1 MRRVLLVAGLCI
13 GGLAATPA
21 VASAATYNP
30 RIVGLDVTQ
39 GIQRFA
45 SHTTPA
51 FVGSRRT
58 ARYTGVTLMEGR
70 KTVVKVYAD
79 FPETMTTNVS
89 GSTVRL
95 TARETTPNGF
105 VSRAVLFPDVAPG
118 PLGTGPDTVTL
129 AQRRN
134 NRDGVFTFTLPPVA
148 TGKPDGDGDGRYENT
163 APFVVSLLAELIP
176 PADTPKVQTCK
187 TGPCAVDDRLQVDDV
202 TFVSVCCP
210 DVLTVKATASDPRT
224 GTRYTDP
231 RSVVTA
237 LDRVVRI
244 TPVDI
249 ALQDYRATIDI
260 TDILR
265 DDIAEFPNGY
275 TRSDGSQS
283 PIPCCFTDGVAARVE
298 MLRAQRFPTATGVF
312 ALWSGQLAGGQGR
325 AGAGWT
331 SDNTNRPLTNMG
343 HEFQHSLGRQHYA
356 TACGGGSNAD
366 PADPDRIGLINGVGT
381 DLSTAP
387 PYTVLTSPD
396 GVPATP
402 GVVPAGSPGV
412 YDLMSYCGPIGGTA
426 ESTSRWVSVF
436 GWQFL
441 VNRFRY
447 PSGTAAAATV
457 AQAPAPGIAVY
468 GSHGF
473 DGSVEIEEVVP
484 GTVPA
489 ALEPSPFRLVIR
501 DAAGAVLADAPMFE
515 DHPGGHG
522 DVTGTLLAGGA
533 AVPAPNAARVEI
545 VRDGVVVASRAR
557 SATAPTAAFTRPRG
571 GARIGRGKR
580 VDIRWRAADAD
591 GDRLET
597 TVEWSREGGRPGT
610 WRPVFL
616 GPNGGRVRLPSD
628 YFAGTGHAQLR
639 LRVSDGF
646 NETVVLSQPFRAV
659 SHPPTVEILDPRRG
673 ARFSRRARIV
683 VHARAMDER
692 GTVLSGRNVVWRER
706 TRRLGRGDTAA
717 LPRLRRGRHTIRVT
731 ATDPRNHK
739 NVSARVRLL
748 VR

>member
-1 MRRVLLVAGLCI
+1 
-13 GGLAATPA
+13 
-21 VASAATYNP
+21 
-30 RIVGLDVTQ
+30 
-39 GIQRFA
+39 
-45 SHTTPA
+45 
-51 FVGSRRT
+51 
-58 ARYTGVTLMEGR
+58 
-70 KTVVKVYAD
+70 
-79 FPETMTTNVS
+79 
-89 GSTVRL
+89 
-95 TARETTPNGF
+95 
-105 VSRAVLFPDVAPG
+105 
-118 PLGTGPDTVTL
+118 
-129 AQRRN
+129 
-134 NRDGVFTFTLPPVA
+134 
-148 TGKPDGDGDGRYENT
+148 
-163 APFVVSLLAELIP
+163 
-176 PADTPKVQTCK
+176 
-187 TGPCAVDDRLQVDDV
+187 
-202 TFVSVCCP
+202 
-210 DVLTVKATASDPRT
+210 
-224 GTRYTDP
+224 
-231 RSVVTA
+231 
-237 LDRVVRI
+237 
-244 TPVDI
+244 
-249 ALQDYRATIDI
+249 
-260 TDILR
+260 
-265 DDIAEFPNGY
+265 
-275 TRSDGSQS
+275 
-283 PIPCCFTDGVAARVE
+283 
-298 MLRAQRFPTATGVF
+298 
-312 ALWSGQLAGGQGR
+312 
-325 AGAGWT
+325 
-331 SDNTNRPLTNMG
+331 MG

-402 GVVPAGSPGV
+402 GVVPTGSPGV

-441 VNRFRY
+441 VDRFRY
-447 PSGTAAAATV
+447 PSGTAAAATA

-473 DGSVEIEEVVP
+473 DGSVEIDEVVP

-533 AVPAPNAARVEI
+533 AVPPANAARVEI

-659 SHPPTVEILDPRRG
+659 LAPAHRRDPRPAPGRALQPPG
-673 ARFSRRARIV
+673 EDRRARAGDGRARHRAV
-683 VHARAMDER
+683 GPQRRLAGAHARGSGAVTPPRCR
-692 GTVLSGRNVVWRER
+692 GYGAAG
-706 TRRLGRGDTAA
+706 TRSAS
-717 LPRLRRGRHTIRVT
+717 RRPI
-731 ATDPRNHK
+731 PRNHK
-739 NVSARVRLL
+739 TVSARVRLR

>member
-1 MRRVLLVAGLCI
+1 M
-13 GGLAATPA
+13 
-21 VASAATYNP
+21 
-30 RIVGLDVTQ
+30 
-39 GIQRFA
+39 
-45 SHTTPA
+45 
-51 FVGSRRT
+51 
-58 ARYTGVTLMEGR
+58 
-70 KTVVKVYAD
+70 
-79 FPETMTTNVS
+79 
-89 GSTVRL
+89 
-95 TARETTPNGF
+95 
-105 VSRAVLFPDVAPG
+105 
-118 PLGTGPDTVTL
+118 
-129 AQRRN
+129 
-134 NRDGVFTFTLPPVA
+134 
-148 TGKPDGDGDGRYENT
+148 
-163 APFVVSLLAELIP
+163 
-176 PADTPKVQTCK
+176 
-187 TGPCAVDDRLQVDDV
+187 
-202 TFVSVCCP
+202 
-210 DVLTVKATASDPRT
+210 
-224 GTRYTDP
+224 
-231 RSVVTA
+231 TA

-244 TPVDI
+244 TPVDL

-298 MLRAQRFPTATGVF
+298 MLRSQRFPTATGAF

-426 ESTSRWVSVF
+426 ESTSRWTSVF

-447 PSGTAAAATV
+447 PSGTAATATA

-468 GSHGF
+468 GSHRF

-484 GTVPA
+484 GTVPE

-501 DAAGAVLADAPMFE
+501 DASGAMLADAPMFE
-515 DHPGGHG
+515 DHPGGHS

-533 AVPAPNAARVEI
+533 AMPVPNAARVEI

-557 SATAPTAAFTRPRG
+557 SATAPTAAFTRPRR

-610 WRPVFL
+610 WRP
-616 GPNGGRVRLPSD
+616 SSS
-628 YFAGTGHAQLR
+628 A
-639 LRVSDGF
+639 
-646 NETVVLSQPFRAV
+646 
-659 SHPPTVEILDPRRG
+659 PTAAACGSP
-673 ARFSRRARIV
+673 ATTSP
-683 VHARAMDER
+683 ARA
-692 GTVLSGRNVVWRER
+692 
-706 TRRLGRGDTAA
+706 TRSCGCA
-717 LPRLRRGRHTIRVT
+717 
-731 ATDPRNHK
+731 
-739 NVSARVRLL
+739 
-748 VR
+748 